1 MHRVT
6 TILHTKRTPA
16 TSQRLKFSQ
25 TEIVIDLSHPL
36 STISLLIPSIGD
48 VPKRAGQPC
57 KERTGRG
64 GGLSINTTNLIGRS
78 LSSLALESYADR
90 LEAIVIGCLRV
101 LDSLPCFRSPMWA

>member
-64 GGLSINTTNLIGRS
+64 GGLSINTTNLI
-78 LSSLALESYADR
+78 
-90 LEAIVIGCLRV
+90 AIVIGCLRV